1 MHVCPVDTLYTKRHR
16 FWWKRWQNHPRWQDL
31 SLPCQN
37 SHPMPVRWSP
47 GGPDSPKPSLARRTP
62 SRWTAVKQVHNF
74 FSSKKSCM
82 HGCLYIMHIYRWLNS
97 FYFLFAGTNML
108 MVGVHGP
115 KTPCEEVYVKHMGN
129 RMYNVT
135 YTVKEK
141 GDYILIVK
149 WGEEMVPGSPFH
161 VTVP

>member
-1 MHVCPVDTLYTKRHR
+1 MHVCPEDTLYTKRPL
-16 FWWKRWQNHPRWQDL
+16 FWWKRWWNRPQWPDL
-31 SLPCQN
+31 SLLCQ
-37 SHPMPVRWSP
+37 SSRPTPVKWSP
-47 GGPDSPKPSLARRTP
+47 GGPDSPKPWLARRTP
-62 SRWTAVKQVHNF
+62 SQWTAVKQVQHSEQDMFVHSFIQMTNQ
-74 FSSKKSCM
+74 
-82 HGCLYIMHIYRWLNS
+82 
-97 FYFLFAGTNML
+97 FYFVLSGTNML